1 MSNPII
7 IYLTPYDILRPRTNQ
22 VGDVRL
28 CEGFAQNNCEVNLLV
43 PFVERADN
51 ISKDDVAKFYGLDKT
66 YSINYLPYKFNKEVV
81 GWSILKIAFLDLW
94 ESIKIINKAKK
105 DQRIYI
111 ISRTNYL
118 LRPFFILRKIIPGFF
133 KQARII
139 HWSHEIKL
147 KKSYLHV
154 YKNTDSLLATNS
166 AIIED
171 LNKDLGFDKTKAFP
185 TLNPISEAQASEC
198 INKEQAKK
206 EVNLLEHQNPLIVY
220 TGKVGI
226 LGMKEIEHILEAAQL
241 LPNYTFLLTGGKPEA
256 VEHWKKWCAERNIS
270 NYIFTGYI
278 YDYTQIKNYQYAA
291 DVLVSYYVKSAHDVR
306 YNFPNKI
313 CEYMLTGNVIITPD
327 YPATRDVLTENNC
340 YYVEPENSIALAE
353 KIKYAIEHKEESL
366 ERGKKAKQDVR
377 EITFKNRTG
386 LVLDFLNK
394 QP

>member
-1 MSNPII
+1 MSKPIL
-7 IYLTPYDILRPRTNQ
+7 IYLTPYDILRPRTNS

-28 CEGFAQNNCEVNLLV
+28 CEGFAQNNCEVNLIV
-43 PFVERADN
+43 PFVYREDN
-51 ISKDDVAKFYGLDKT
+51 IPKSEVAKNYAVET
-66 YSINYLPYKFNKEVV
+66 MYNIIYLPTKFKKDISGYVTL
-81 GWSILKIAFLDLW
+81 WIAILDIWYSLKI
-94 ESIKIINKAKK
+94 IRKAKK

-118 LRPFFILRKIIPGFF
+118 LRPMFALRKIVPFLF
-133 KQARII
+133 KNARII

-147 KKSYLHV
+147 KKSYLKV
-154 YKNTDSLLATNS
+154 YKETDSLLATNS

-171 LNKDLGFDKTKAFP
+171 LNKYLCYDKSKAFP
-185 TLNPISEAQASEC
+185 TLNPISDAQAREN
-198 INKEQAKK
+198 ITKEEARKA
-206 EVNLLEHQNPLIVY
+206 VNLTDHSNPIIVY

-226 LGMKEIEHILEAAQL
+226 EGQKEIEHILEAAML

-256 VEHWKKWCAERNIS
+256 VDHWKKWCSDRGIK

-278 YDYTQIKNYQYAA
+278 YDYSQIKNYQYSA
-291 DVLVSYYVKSAHDVR
+291 DVLISYYVKSSHDVR

-327 YPATRDVLTENNC
+327 YPATRDVLTEDNC
-340 YYVEPENSIALAE
+340 YYVEPENSNALAD
-353 KIKYAIEHKEESL
+353 KIKYAIEHKEESIT
-366 ERGKKAKQDVR
+366 RGKKAKEDVR